1 MPVSQSTGSVARVR
15 NEKRQRTAAV
25 QDAGAHANVLGFW
38 RGDRAAADSLIRLTP
53 ESTRG
58 GSSFAGSR
66 FPFAKG
72 IGLFTFPADMVN
84 RCHIILTCSVLI
96 GVSSLRCGAEM
107 DAEQLA
113 FFENKI
119 RPVLVEYCYECHSTK
134 AATVKADLYLD
145 NRDAAMKG
153 SESGVVIVSGD
164 PEKSILIR
172 AVKYL
177 EESLEMP
184 PAGKLSAAVIADLEK
199 WVIMGAPWPDD
210 GASEVV
216 NRGTTIDFEKFRR
229 EHWSFKPIVKPPLP
243 VIANPQW
250 AQQPIDVF
258 VHAKLATVGM
268 YPSAPAARRTLI
280 RRAYFDL
287 LGLPPTADQ
296 VSEFVSGKKSWAM
309 VIEQLL
315 RSSHYGERWGRHWLD
330 VARYSDG
337 LGGFLDSGALPEAWR
352 YRDWVVAAL
361 NHDMPYDEFI
371 RRQIAGDLLADP
383 KQHAVGT
390 GFFAVGPTYRSDGGD
405 PEAKAQAL
413 AETLSDRVD
422 TLSRAILGLT
432 VACARCHDHKFD
444 PISARDYYAMA
455 GVFKNTNLREFPL
468 AEQDVVKAYQAH
480 QKEIRDLENDLKK
493 LKSEVKKAGRKLTT
507 DELDQEKVWKKQ
519 VAELK
524 ESAPD
529 KYEFVHSLGDIGAAD
544 MNLAIRGDL
553 RKPGEVVSRRF
564 LEIVGG
570 ADQKDFGD
578 GSGRKE
584 LAEAVVDPKNPLT
597 ARVFVNR
604 VWQWHFG
611 RALVRTPSNFGILG
625 EKPTHPQLLDWLA
638 NRFVEDGWSVKNLHR
653 IIMNSATYQMSSQF
667 NRFNFERDGDNR
679 NIWRMNPRRLEVEA
693 WRDSLLHVAGKLNRS
708 IGGAPDGEIL
718 ESDRRTLYATISRNG
733 DRFRSEE
740 FLRTFDFPAARSS
753 ASARTVS
760 TVPQQYLFMMN
771 SKFMADCA
779 EHLARRILES
789 GPEPYGR
796 IRFAY
801 RSLFQREP
809 EEFEKIAGY
818 GFLRTSG
825 GGDELDTFK
834 RYARTLLSS
843 EEFRYIE

>member
-1 MPVSQSTGSVARVR
+1 
-15 NEKRQRTAAV
+15 
-25 QDAGAHANVLGFW
+25 
-38 RGDRAAADSLIRLTP
+38 
-53 ESTRG
+53 
-58 GSSFAGSR
+58 
-66 FPFAKG
+66 
-72 IGLFTFPADMVN
+72 
-84 RCHIILTCSVLI
+84 
-96 GVSSLRCGAEM
+96 M

-119 RPVLVEYCYECHSTK
+119 RPVLVEHCYECHSTK

-184 PAGKLSAAVIADLEK
+184 PAGKLPAAVIADLEK

-229 EHWSFKPIVKPPLP
+229 EHWSFKPIVKLPLP

-250 AQQPIDVF
+250 AQQPIDFF

-625 EKPTHPQLLDWLA
+625 EKPTHPQLLARLA
-638 NRFVEDGWSVKNLHR
+638 HRFVDDGW
-653 IIMNSATYQMSSQF
+653 
-667 NRFNFERDGDNR
+667 
-679 NIWRMNPRRLEVEA
+679 
-693 WRDSLLHVAGKLNRS
+693 
-708 IGGAPDGEIL
+708 
-718 ESDRRTLYATISRNG
+718 
-733 DRFRSEE
+733 
-740 FLRTFDFPAARSS
+740 
-753 ASARTVS
+753 
-760 TVPQQYLFMMN
+760 
-771 SKFMADCA
+771 
-779 EHLARRILES
+779 
-789 GPEPYGR
+789 
-796 IRFAY
+796 
-801 RSLFQREP
+801 
-809 EEFEKIAGY
+809 
-818 GFLRTSG
+818 
-825 GGDELDTFK
+825 
-834 RYARTLLSS
+834 
-843 EEFRYIE
+843 